1 MNPVLDILKYS
12 LEGGF
17 WHFVGCAFLLS
28 IGVTGVV
35 AVLQTA
41 VALALAPFSN
51 LRKCKKHSSHD

>member
-35 AVLQTA
+35 AVLQAA
-41 VALALAPFSN
+41 VTVVLAPFGV
-51 LRKCKKHSSHD
+51 LRLQKKRSSHD